1 MMNHR
6 ITPDKLGCDNESF
19 EQLLEKAVDAFN
31 DTEGDAVERV
41 VAAARVVRTE
51 ALGEDGEK
59 SVSAYEKMMIAI
71 GYLLGNFQV
80 RSLTTRILDAAS
92 DIKTKGSMPDNV
104 LLSLLV
110 NELCDHVLDESE
122 TSCDCCADRK
132 PCKGPCG
139 PDEDGGENG

>member
-6 ITPDKLGCDNESF
+6 IIPEKMGCDKESF

-51 ALGEDGEK
+51 ALGEDSEK
-59 SVSAYEKMMIAI
+59 GVSAYEKMMIAI
-71 GYLLGNFQV
+71 GYLLGNFQM
-80 RSLTTRILDAAS
+80 RSLTTRILDTAS
-92 DIKTKGSMPDNV
+92 DIKVKGSMPDNV

-110 NELCDHVLDESE
+110 NELCDNVLDES
-122 TSCDCCADRK
+122 
-132 PCKGPCG
+132 
-139 PDEDGGENG
+139 GENG